1 MNTFMGITGW
11 MLRYCNTK
19 FANMNCFFLKPFF
32 YLDPSF
38 YITVIVLNMPKMCF
52 SVFSGASPASKRGP
66 WPGSDE
72 TDFCVARDWSN
83 VERDGGTL
91 GGCAECV
98 PGTLSQG
105 EGFLKD
111 FWGLLESNYTPWK
124 LTAKAP
130 CLKNGWLEF
139 LIVSFWDG
147 LFFRCELSV
156 SGSALVEIFWMLWIP
171 ETLEVCLLTGK
182 STAGPEA
189 WQISWSLRIWMKMM
203 RMKMMRMRVVCMLH
217 GIRSIRKI
225 HTSSLLDGHNLGNNN
240 KSWSHHKHWTSSTT
254 EL

>member
-1 MNTFMGITGW
+1 MNITDISHPFWRRGASRQTAGEIA
-11 MLRYCNTK
+11 LRLITSCVSKDPQKNRQLMHWWWVDLCDEHFHGHNWLNVKILQHKIRQYEL
-19 FANMNCFFLKPFF
+19 FFFLKPFF

-38 YITVIVLNMPKMCF
+38 YITVIVLNMPKKCF

-139 LIVSFWDG
+139 LIVSFG
-147 LFFRCELSV
+147 MAYFSGVNCQFQGVHLLKFFGCFESRKLWRF
-156 SGSALVEIFWMLWIP
+156 AFWLASRRQDQ
-171 ETLEVCLLTGK
+171 K
-182 STAGPEA
+182 
-189 WQISWSLRIWMKMM
+189 
-203 RMKMMRMRVVCMLH
+203 
-217 GIRSIRKI
+217 
-225 HTSSLLDGHNLGNNN
+225 LGR
-240 KSWSHHKHWTSSTT
+240 
-254 EL
+254 